1 MVDPMSRRHF
11 IALNAA
17 VLAAGQG
24 SGHAE
29 TTGAKAMKT
38 IGVLGGL
45 GPQATM
51 DFEARLH
58 RAAQRLIP
66 PHHNSGYPPMVVY
79 YYRHAPVLLTEG
91 GKPVTPYRPDPRLLE
106 AAKRLGSLS
115 DFLVITSNG
124 THLV

>member
-58 RAAQRLIP
+58 RAAQRVIP
-66 PHHNSGYPPMVVY
+66 PHLNSGYPPMVVWY
-79 YYRHAPVLLTEG
+79 CRHPPVVGAEDG
-91 GKPVTPYRPDPRLLE
+91 RPELPLRADPRLLD
-106 AAKRLGSLS
+106 AARRLGQMA
-115 DFLVITSNG
+115 DFLVIPS
-124 THLV
+124 